1 MFQNIKPWRFYTYKA
16 RVFPISNQYIHKKPK
31 MRPTVAFTIM
41 SIFATVILTASI
53 DPKTNTIRDTEE
65 RLEVVYR
72 HLKNLVQGHDFDN
85 RGFQLLAE
93 YTRDQLLDLSK
104 LISNDTKLM
113 RKLDFTKHVF
123 QEMADAA
130 RFLWLYN
137 YDSMDQVL
145 LRYVITLKIRLLMLF
160 DSQGFPDR
168 KIKRYSST
176 VASISQVLFYW
187 GEAYSRLDHEVDSSF
202 NALFEKQLS
211 DSKILLQ
218 TLQSHD
224 SKG

>member
-1 MFQNIKPWRFYTYKA
+1 
-16 RVFPISNQYIHKKPK
+16 
-31 MRPTVAFTIM
+31 MRPTIAFTII
-41 SIFATVILTASI
+41 SIFAAVTLTASV
-53 DPKTNTIRDTEE
+53 DPKTNNMSDIEE
-65 RLEVVYR
+65 RLEVVYK

-93 YTRDQLLDLSK
+93 YTRAQLLDLTN
-104 LISNDTKLM
+104 LISNNTNLT

-123 QEMADAA
+123 QEMAEATH
-130 RFLWLYN
+130 LIWLYS
-137 YDSMDQVL
+137 YDSMDQNL

-160 DSQGFPDR
+160 DSKGFPDT
-168 KIKRYSST
+168 KIEGYSDKM
-176 VASISQVLFYW
+176 ASIKHVLYYW
-187 GEAYSRLDHEVDSSF
+187 GDVYFRLNHEVDSSF
-202 NALFEKQLS
+202 GSLFAKQLS